1 VLRLEMLGGPW
12 VLLGALRACNGR
24 PRPLPWPGRKSVASM
39 SICAAT
45 RAMLRMGWTYDMY
58 ESAHFVKDD
67 FWCVVQVV
75 VAGFG

>member
-1 VLRLEMLGGPW
+1 M
-12 VLLGALRACNGR
+12 
-24 PRPLPWPGRKSVASM
+24 ASM